1 MSPCEAIGACVVI
14 PVYNHARTV
23 GDVVRDSLKFAKTVL
38 VCDDGSTDGSGA
50 AAKAAGAELIT
61 HPVNQGK
68 GAALRTLF
76 EEASR
81 RGFRYAISLDADGQ
95 HYPKDI
101 PGIAEAVQKQPG
113 ALVVGSRDLIAAR
126 APASSEFGRK
136 FGNFWV
142 WFEGGQALE
151 DNQSGFRAYPL
162 PETLALMGGRSRYDF
177 EVEVLLRASWA
188 GLPLT
193 STKIDVLYPTD
204 RVTHFRPFKD
214 NARVALLNF
223 LTIVRLLLPFP
234 MAPLLRPRKRRPGLS
249 LDAIRR
255 WFWLGGPGP
264 VWRTLAVPLAIFSPW
279 AVAVGAALGIGALPT
294 LLAWWALTVLEAR
307 VEMPVALGIAGA
319 GAFAFGLAEWLVRRR
334 LLARADA
341 ASPRKWDGKSKSGAL
356 GYLIFVAVVK
366 VFGRWPADV
375 MLHFVNVWFLVF
387 ATSTRRASMQFL
399 DRAIGPA
406 TGLKAW
412 ARAYRHLAAFGHT
425 IIDRIILG
433 VKGPEHFTR
442 VGAAGVAELVDNAI
456 SPKGAILLTAHL
468 GSWEMASGL
477 LGKRLKV
484 PFDIVAYDGEEPQMR
499 EAIERSS
506 EKWKPNL
513 LLVGKG
519 ELAAL
524 DIMRALRAGHLV
536 ALQGDRTVDQRT
548 IAVDFLGSPAH
559 FPVGPFVVAALSGA
573 TMVPGFNIRLDDR
586 RYEVFAVAG
595 KTYQFDRKRD
605 RDAQIREWVQ
615 DYVRVVEG
623 MARKH
628 PYQWFNF
635 YDFWAAPAVPAVA
648 PTPTSSPAT
657 SP

>member
-1 MSPCEAIGACVVI
+1 MNPCEAIGACVVI

-23 GDVVRDSLKFAKTVL
+23 GEVVRGCFSFCKTVL

-50 AAKAAGAELIT
+50 EAKAAGAEVLT

-68 GAALRTLF
+68 GAALRTLLT
-76 EEASR
+76 EASK

-101 PGIAEAVQKQPG
+101 PGLAEAVRQQPG
-113 ALVVGSRDLIAAR
+113 ALVVGARDLIAAN

-188 GLPLT
+188 GLPLA
-193 STKIDVLYPTD
+193 STKIDVLYPKD

-214 NARVALLNF
+214 NARVSILNI

-234 MAPLLRPRKRRPGLS
+234 MAPLLRARPRRPGLS

-264 VWRTLAVPLAIFSPW
+264 VWRTLAAVLAVTFGGWGILAA
-279 AVAVGAALGIGALPT
+279 AVLGAGALP
-294 LLAWWALTVLEAR
+294 ALVAYAAPGSHDGLEAIAAALVFGV
-307 VEMPVALGIAGA
+307 VE
-319 GAFAFGLAEWLVRRR
+319 LVIRRQ
-334 LLARADA
+334 LLARAA
-341 ASPRKWDGKSKSGAL
+341 LASPRKWDGKSKSGAL
-356 GYLIFVAVVK
+356 GYLIFVTVVK
-366 VFGRWPADV
+366 VFGRWPANV

-387 ATSTRRASMQFL
+387 AASARRASMRFL

-412 ARAYRHLAAFGHT
+412 ARTYQHLATFGHT
-425 IIDRIILG
+425 IIDRIVLG
-433 VKGPEHFTR
+433 VEGPQYFTR
-442 VGAAGVAELVDNAI
+442 VGQAGVAEAVDSAI
-456 SPKGAILLTAHL
+456 SEKGTILLTAHL

-484 PFDIVAYDGEEPQMR
+484 PFDIVAYDGEDARMR

-506 EKWKPNL
+506 EKFKPNL

-548 IAVDFLGSPAH
+548 IAVDFLGAPAH
-559 FPVGPFVVAALSGA
+559 FPVGPWVVAALSGA
-573 TMVPGFNIRLDDR
+573 KVVPGFNIRLDDR
-586 RYEVFAVAG
+586 RYEVFAIEG
-595 KTYQFDRKRD
+595 KNYQFDRKRD
-605 RDAQIREWVQ
+605 RDEQIREWVQ
-615 DYVRVVEG
+615 GYVRIVED
-623 MARKH
+623 MARKY

-635 YDFWAAPAVPAVA
+635 YDFWAPPAPPAA
-648 PTPTSSPAT
+648 AQQPSTPAPAT